1 MVERQRRFAAMVIFA
16 LLVLGGI
23 GLDILRS
30 RPPAPVID
38 GKVGGNASE
47 ALTSPRTPGLN
58 PTTPLGTSQTTTGN
72 TTLAGNLLE
81 TLPVKGR
88 APKTGYSRQQFS
100 DGWAKVGACDMR
112 NHILAR
118 DMQNVKLRSNEDCTV
133 LSGTLQDPYTGK
145 TINFTRGA
153 NSSAVQIDHAVA
165 ISNAWQT
172 GAQLLTSSE
181 RLQLYNDPLELL
193 AVDGPANNQKGDGD
207 AATWLPPNKAY
218 RCRYVARQIA
228 VKAKYRLWV
237 TTAERD
243 AMRRVLATCP
253 TQQLP
258 TVDGANAPL

>member
-1 MVERQRRFAAMVIFA
+1 MVERQRRFTFIVILA

-23 GLDILRS
+23 GVDGWRS

-38 GKVGGNASE
+38 GKVGGNASG
-47 ALTSPRTPGLN
+47 ALTVPNQSPTE
-58 PTTPLGTSQTTTGN
+58 PT

-88 APKTGYSRQQFS
+88 APKTGYSRDQFS
-100 DGWAKVGACDMR
+100 DGWADVGTCDMR

-118 DMQNVKLRSNEDCTV
+118 DMTNVKFRSETDCTV
-133 LSGTLQDPYTGK
+133 LSGTLNDPYTGK
-145 TINFTRGA
+145 IISFTRGA

-172 GAQLLTSSE
+172 GAQQLTKDE
-181 RLQLYNDPLELL
+181 RHALYNDPLELL

-207 AATWLPPNKAY
+207 AATWLPPNKDY

-228 VKAKYRLWV
+228 VKAKYHLWV
-237 TTAERD
+237 VTAERD
-243 AMRRVLATCP
+243 AMRRILATCP
-253 TQQLP
+253 TQQVP
-258 TVDGANAPL
+258 SVDQNATTP